1 MLETTYKNNFLGN
14 GLTVCPAKVKLETK
28 MKGGFSSVKDRFT
41 ENSDFKALSPDYHA
55 ISTSK
60 HSYV

>member
-1 MLETTYKNNFLGN
+1 M
-14 GLTVCPAKVKLETK
+14 TVCPAKVNLETK
-28 MKGGFSSVKDRFT
+28 NKGFFSSSNSKGRFG
-41 ENSDFKALSPDYHA
+41 ENTDFKALSPDYHA